1 MSLTRRG
8 ALRASLVGGMGAA
21 FATSVQAAPALAD
34 ADPLTRGPDEAL
46 ELLRAG
52 NQRWRAV
59 ASEHP
64 NEGGDRR
71 EELVEG
77 QNPFALVLGCADSRV
92 PPELVFDRGLGDLFT
107 VRSAGQVLD
116 LSVMGSLVYAVEHLE
131 VPLIVVMGHATC
143 GAVDAAVEAHHT
155 GELPDGHVGRLVEE
169 ILPVVESVPEDGDED
184 AFLDACVRANADHI
198 AGLLRQDEELREFVD
213 GGSLEIV
220 AAHYDLATSHVDW
233 R

>member
-34 ADPLTRGPDEAL
+34 VDPLTRDADEAL
-46 ELLRAG
+46 EFLRSG

-59 ASEHP
+59 ASQHP
-64 NEGGDRR
+64 NEAGDRR

-77 QNPFALVLGCADSRV
+77 QSPFALVLGCADSRV

-116 LSVMGSLVYAVEHLE
+116 LSVMGSVVYAVEHLE

-155 GELPDGHVGRLVEE
+155 GELPHGHVGRLVEE
-169 ILPVVESVPEDGDED
+169 ILPVVESAPEDDDED
-184 AFLDACVRANADHI
+184 AFLDSCVRANADHI
-198 AGLLRQDEELREFVD
+198 AELLRQDEELRGFVER
-213 GGSLEIV
+213 GSLRIV
-220 AAHYDLATSHVDW
+220 AAHYDLATSRVDW
-233 R
+233 H